1 MNISIH
7 ATHRLPFFNAT
18 VTAKQLSSSTT
29 PVAFKLATGE
39 EIGFEIKT
47 NARGFICRTDGTPY
61 NDGVFVGEDAIVT
74 ATLGDGSSTS
84 WTVTSESEIVIFDGV
99 LYGREAESG
108 DDPDTLV
115 KVGDKYYKKLFSANQ
130 EPNSQLSLD
139 DLANVPSF
147 TKWTDDQQIE
157 VIDFKNVSKSYTVK
171 IGLQTKVLVLK
182 PKDDTELAAGVV
194 FKLFLQA
201 TLAEDGESSRFGR
214 NIVITNFSKNRVVLY
229 NVGISTPFGGIDG
242 SRSVT
247 VTETYPNAPASSSVG
262 GMAQFHCTE
271 SYQFV
276 SGYQGVVVDSDNKL
290 IITDG
295 STDFIDIMQIQ
306 SIGSSNKT
314 VTVTVVTSAVTLT
327 RRVTLRRLD
336 SFPGTL
342 RLVLSNGAELGFL
355 QYAGT
360 MELVIATN
368 YAKPVDEHI
377 VHNLNASINLSE
389 YASQYPEIPVGCT
402 SVSVNC
408 SGNISQTELHK
419 ILVSPQS
426 TDAVRMEFSNAS
438 VPIWVAIV
446 SSEHQDLIAEQ
457 FCIPAG
463 SSRVCVQLI
472 RGAARLLERSWVD
485 WITMTKPDSGTW
497 EAKATTLDV
506 HLDIGVINSATNSV
520 FGYDHAGPTNDLNIV
535 VPVASLKTALVRV
548 DCENYTAADSRED
561 KNPHLH
567 LYGSNG
573 KRCASNI
580 EDGKVLTGWY
590 DFQDEQNNIL
600 LSSQLVSFK
609 LTSSD
614 SDQDNAVSQRTILQR
629 PFR

>member
-108 DDPDTLV
+108 DDPDTIV

-130 EPNSQLSLD
+130 KPNSQLSLD

-157 VIDFKNVSKSYTVK
+157 VIDFKSTSKSYTVK

-229 NVGISTPFGGIDG
+229 NVGISTPFGGVDG

-262 GMAQFHCTE
+262 GAAQFHCTE

-276 SGYQGVVVDSDNKL
+276 SGYQGVVVDSNNKL

-295 STDFIDIMQIQ
+295 STDFIDITQIQ
-306 SIGSSNKT
+306 SISSSNKT

-327 RRVTLRRLD
+327 RRVTIRRLD
-336 SFPGTL
+336 PFPGTL

-377 VHNLNASINLSE
+377 VHNLNASITLSE
-389 YASQYPEIPVGCT
+389 SASQYPEIPVGCT
-402 SVSVNC
+402 FVSVNC
-408 SGNISQTELHK
+408 SGNTSQTELHK

-446 SSEHQDLIAEQ
+446 NSEHPDLVAEQ

-497 EAKATTLDV
+497 EVKATTLDV

-535 VPVASLKTALVRV
+535 VPVASLKTAFVRI

-573 KRCASNI
+573 KRCALNI

-600 LSSQLVSFK
+600 LSSQLVSFR

-614 SDQDNAVSQRTILQR
+614 SDQDDAVSQRTILQR
-629 PFR
+629 PYR

>member
-39 EIGFEIKT
+39 EIGFEIRT

-84 WTVTSESEIVIFDGV
+84 WTVTSESEIIIFDGV

-157 VIDFKNVSKSYTVK
+157 VIDFNSTSKSYTVK
-171 IGLQTKVLVLK
+171 VGLQTKVLILK
-182 PKDDTELAAGVV
+182 PKDNIELASGVV
-194 FKLFLQA
+194 FKLYLQP

-229 NVGISTPFGGIDG
+229 NIGSDVPFGGLDG
-242 SRSVT
+242 ARSVT

-262 GMAQFHCTE
+262 GLAQFHCTE

-276 SGYQGVVVDSDNKL
+276 SGYQGTVIDSNNNL
-290 IITDG
+290 TITDG
-295 STDFIDIMQIQ
+295 STDFIDITQIQ
-306 SIGSSNKT
+306 SVGFSNKT
-314 VTVTVVTSAVTLT
+314 LNVIVDTSAVKLT

-336 SFPGTL
+336 GFPGTL
-342 RLVLSNGAELGFL
+342 RLTTANGAELGFIRN
-355 QYAGT
+355 AGT
-360 MELVIATN
+360 MELIIATD
-368 YAKPVDEHI
+368 YANPVDEHI
-377 VHNLNASINLSE
+377 VRNTNASITLSE
-389 YASQYPEIPVGCT
+389 SASQYPEIPVGCT
-402 SVSVNC
+402 SVAVNC
-408 SGNISQTELHK
+408 AGNTSKTELHK

-446 SSEHQDLIAEQ
+446 NSENRDFIAEL

-463 SSRVCVQLI
+463 SSRVCVQLV
-472 RGAARLLERSWVD
+472 RGAAKLLEKSWTKAASDYRNTGDRQHILKYDTFDITFDLSDIAIRD
-485 WITMTKPDSGTW
+485 WAYGTHFTDSRQYD
-497 EAKATTLDV
+497 AIAAFP
-506 HLDIGVINSATNSV
+506 INSGESAHIRMKMPYYGASGGSLNGDCRFGIGGHDNTFTISNEFVGGQQTWFDMKMDENWFQLAGHTVEGTLTRSDTNYSFTISKV
-520 FGYDHAGPTNDLNIV
+520 Y
-535 VPVASLKTALVRV
+535 AL
-548 DCENYTAADSRED
+548 E
-561 KNPHLH
+561 
-567 LYGSNG
+567 
-573 KRCASNI
+573 
-580 EDGKVLTGWY
+580 
-590 DFQDEQNNIL
+590 
-600 LSSQLVSFK
+600 
-609 LTSSD
+609 
-614 SDQDNAVSQRTILQR
+614 
-629 PFR
+629 

>member
-108 DDPDTLV
+108 DDPHTLV

-130 EPNSQLSLD
+130 KPNSQLSLD

-157 VIDFKNVSKSYTVK
+157 VIDFKSTSKSYTVK

-214 NIVITNFSKNRVVLY
+214 NIVITNFTKNRVVLY
-229 NVGISTPFGGIDG
+229 NVGISTPFGGVDG

-262 GMAQFHCTE
+262 GAAQFHCTE

-276 SGYQGVVVDSDNKL
+276 SGYQGVVVDSNNKL

-295 STDFIDIMQIQ
+295 STDFIDITQIQ
-306 SIGSSNKT
+306 SISPSNKT
-314 VTVTVVTSAVTLT
+314 LTVTVVTSAVTLT

-342 RLVLSNGAELGFL
+342 RLVLSNGTELGFL

-377 VHNLNASINLSE
+377 VHNLNASITLSE
-389 YASQYPEIPVGCT
+389 SASQYPEIPVGCT
-402 SVSVNC
+402 FVSVNC
-408 SGNISQTELHK
+408 SGNTSQTELHK

-438 VPIWVAIV
+438 VPIWIAIV
-446 SSEHQDLIAEQ
+446 NSEHPDLVAEQ

-463 SSRVCVQLI
+463 NSRVCVQLI

-497 EAKATTLDV
+497 EVKATTLDV

-520 FGYDHAGPTNDLNIV
+520 FGYDHAGPTNDLNII
-535 VPVASLKTALVRV
+535 VPVAPLKTALVLV

-573 KRCASNI
+573 KRCAQNI

-600 LSSQLVSFK
+600 LSSQLVSFR

-614 SDQDNAVSQRTILQR
+614 SDQDDAVSQRTILQR
-629 PFR
+629 PYR

>member
-39 EIGFEIKT
+39 EIGFEIRT

-84 WTVTSESEIVIFDGV
+84 WTVTSESEIIIFDGV

-157 VIDFKNVSKSYTVK
+157 VIDFKSTSKSYTVK
-171 IGLQTKVLVLK
+171 VGLQTKVLILK
-182 PKDDTELAAGVV
+182 PKDNTELASGVV
-194 FKLFLQA
+194 FKLYLQP

-229 NVGISTPFGGIDG
+229 NIGADVPFGGLDG
-242 SRSVT
+242 ARSVT

-262 GMAQFHCTE
+262 GVAQFHCTE

-276 SGYQGVVVDSDNKL
+276 SGYQGVVVDSSNKL
-290 IITDG
+290 TITDG
-295 STDFIDIMQIQ
+295 STDFIDITQIQ
-306 SIGSSNKT
+306 SVGSSNKT
-314 VTVTVVTSAVTLT
+314 LNVIVDTSAVKLT

-342 RLVLSNGAELGFL
+342 RLMLSNGAELGFL
-355 QYAGT
+355 PNAGT
-360 MELVIATN
+360 MELIIATN
-368 YAKPVDEHI
+368 GYAKPVDEHI
-377 VHNLNASINLSE
+377 VRNSNASITLSE
-389 YASQYPEIPVGCT
+389 SASQYPEIPVGCT
-402 SVSVNC
+402 SVAVNC
-408 SGNISQTELHK
+408 AGNTSKTEVHK
-419 ILVSPQS
+419 ILVSPHS

-438 VPIWVAIV
+438 VPLWIAIV
-446 SSEHQDLIAEQ
+446 NSDYQTFIAEL

-463 SSRVCVQLI
+463 TSRVCIQLV
-472 RGAARLLERSWVD
+472 RGAAKLLEKSWSKAASDYHSTGNREYILKYNTFDITFDLSDIAIRD
-485 WITMTKPDSGTW
+485 WAYGTNLSDDRKYD
-497 EAKATTLDV
+497 AIAAFP
-506 HLDIGVINSATNSV
+506 INSGESAFIRMKMPFYAASGGGDNGDCR
-520 FGYDHAGPTNDLNIV
+520 FGIGSHDNTFTI
-535 VPVASLKTALVRV
+535 
-548 DCENYTAADSRED
+548 
-561 KNPHLH
+561 
-567 LYGSNG
+567 SNG
-573 KRCASNI
+573 FAGGSQ
-580 EDGKVLTGWY
+580 TWY
-590 DFQDEQNNIL
+590 DNKMDENWFQLAGHTVEGTLTRSGNAY
-600 LSSQLVSFK
+600 SF
-609 LTSSD
+609 
-614 SDQDNAVSQRTILQR
+614 TISKVYALE
-629 PFR
+629 

>member
-39 EIGFEIKT
+39 EIGFEIRT

-108 DDPDTLV
+108 DDSDTLV

-157 VIDFKNVSKSYTVK
+157 VIDFKSTSKSYTVK
-171 IGLQTKVLVLK
+171 VGLQTKVLILK

-229 NVGISTPFGGIDG
+229 NVGVSTPFGGVDG

-247 VTETYPNAPASSSVG
+247 VTETYPNATASSSAG
-262 GMAQFHCTE
+262 GTAQFHCTE

-276 SGYQGVVVDSDNKL
+276 SGYQGVVVDSNNKL

-295 STDFIDIMQIQ
+295 STDFIDITQIQ
-306 SIGSSNKT
+306 SISSSNKT
-314 VTVTVVTSAVTLT
+314 VTVTVVTSEVTLT
-327 RRVTLRRLD
+327 RRVTIRRLD
-336 SFPGTL
+336 PFPGTL
-342 RLVLSNGAELGFL
+342 RLVLSNGTELGFL

-377 VHNLNASINLSE
+377 VHNLNASITLSE
-389 YASQYPEIPVGCT
+389 SASQYPEIPVGCT
-402 SVSVNC
+402 FVSVNC
-408 SGNISQTELHK
+408 SGNMSQTELHK

-426 TDAVRMEFSNAS
+426 TNAVRMEFSNAS
-438 VPIWVAIV
+438 VPIWIAIV
-446 SSEHQDLIAEQ
+446 NSEYPDLVAEQ

-497 EAKATTLDV
+497 EVKATTLDV

-535 VPVASLKTALVRV
+535 VPVVPLKTALVRV

-573 KRCASNI
+573 KLCARNI
-580 EDGKVLTGWY
+580 EDGKVFTGWY

-600 LSSQLVSFK
+600 LSSQFVSFR

>member
-29 PVAFKLATGE
+29 PVVFKLATGE
-39 EIGFEIKT
+39 EIGYEIRT

-84 WTVTSESEIVIFDGV
+84 WTVTSESEIIIFDGI

-108 DDPDTLV
+108 DDPNTLV

-130 EPNSQLSLD
+130 RPNSQLSLD

-157 VIDFKNVSKSYTVK
+157 VIDFKSPTKTYTVK
-171 IGLQTKVLVLK
+171 IGLQTKVLILK
-182 PKDDTELAAGVV
+182 PKDNTALESGVV
-194 FKLFLQA
+194 FKLFLQP

-214 NIVITNFSKNRVVLY
+214 NVVITNSSNNRVVLY
-229 NVGISTPFGGIDG
+229 NIGDNVPFGGLDG
-242 SRSVT
+242 NRSVT
-247 VTETYPNAPASSSVG
+247 VTETYPNAPASSTEG
-262 GMAQFHCTE
+262 GEAKFQCTE

-276 SGYQGVVVDSDNKL
+276 SGYQGVVVDSSDKL
-290 IITDG
+290 TITDG
-295 STDFIDIMQIQ
+295 STDVIDIVQIQ
-306 SIGSSNKT
+306 SVSDSTKT
-314 VTVTVVTSAVTLT
+314 LNVKVDTSAVNLT

-336 SFPGTL
+336 PFLGTI
-342 RLVLSNGAELGFL
+342 RLTTTDGVELGFL
-355 QYAGT
+355 QNAGT
-360 MELVIATN
+360 MELIIAKN

-377 VHNLNASINLSE
+377 VRNGTASITLSE
-389 YASQYPEIPVGCT
+389 SAGQYPEIPMGCT
-402 SVSVNC
+402 RVYVDCIDNT
-408 SGNISQTELHK
+408 SQTELHK

-438 VPIWVAIV
+438 VPIWVAV
-446 SSEHQDLIAEQ
+446 VNSEEPDFIAEQ

-463 SSRVCVQLI
+463 TSRVCIQLVC
-472 RGAARLLERSWVD
+472 GAARLLERSWVD
-485 WITMTKPDSGTW
+485 WVDMSREGGDW
-497 EAKATTLDV
+497 EAIATTLDV

-520 FGYDHAGPTNDLNIV
+520 FGYTHDGPTNHLKIV
-535 VPVASLKTALVRV
+535 VPVAPGATAHVRM
-548 DCENYTAADSRED
+548 DCENYTATDIYED

-573 KRCASNI
+573 KRCARDI

-590 DFQDEQNNIL
+590 DWQDEQNNIL
-600 LSSQLVSFK
+600 LSSQLVTFT

>member
-29 PVAFKLATGE
+29 PVVFKLATGE
-39 EIGFEIKT
+39 EIGFKIRT

-229 NVGISTPFGGIDG
+229 NVGISTPFGGVDG

-247 VTETYPNAPASSSVG
+247 VTETYPNAPASSSAG
-262 GMAQFHCTE
+262 GTAQFHCTE
-271 SYQFV
+271 AYQFV
-276 SGYQGVVVDSDNKL
+276 SGYQGVVVDSNNKL

-295 STDFIDIMQIQ
+295 CTDVIDITQIQ

-342 RLVLSNGAELGFL
+342 RLVLSNGVELGFL

-377 VHNLNASINLSE
+377 VHNLNASIILSE
-389 YASQYPEIPVGCT
+389 SASQYPEIPVGCT
-402 SVSVNC
+402 LVNVNC
-408 SGNISQTELHK
+408 SGNTSQTELHK

-426 TDAVRMEFSNAS
+426 TDVVRMEFFNAS

-446 SSEHQDLIAEQ
+446 NNEHQDFITEQ

-472 RGAARLLERSWVD
+472 RGAVRLLERSWVD
-485 WITMTKPDSGTW
+485 WITMTKPDSSTW
-497 EAKATTLDV
+497 EAKATTLDI

-520 FGYDHAGPTNDLNIV
+520 FGYSHAGPTNDLNIV

-548 DCENYTAADSRED
+548 DCENYAAADSRED

-567 LYGSNG
+567 LYGLNG
-573 KRCASNI
+573 KRCAQNI
-580 EDGKVLTGWY
+580 EDGKVLTGCY

-600 LSSQLVSFK
+600 LSSQLVSFR

-614 SDQDNAVSQRTILQR
+614 LDQDNAVSQRTILQR
-629 PFR
+629 PYR

>member
-29 PVAFKLATGE
+29 PVVFKLATGE

-108 DDPDTLV
+108 DDPETLV

-130 EPNSQLSLD
+130 KPNSQLSLD

-157 VIDFKNVSKSYTVK
+157 VIDFKNTSKSYTVK

-182 PKDDTELAAGVV
+182 PKDDTELDAGVV

-214 NIVITNFSKNRVVLY
+214 NIVITNFTKNRVVLY
-229 NVGISTPFGGIDG
+229 NVGISTPFGGVDG

-247 VTETYPNAPASSSVG
+247 VTETYPDAPASSSVG
-262 GMAQFHCTE
+262 GVAQFHCTE

-276 SGYQGVVVDSDNKL
+276 SGYQGVVVDSNNKL

-295 STDFIDIMQIQ
+295 STDFIDITQIQ
-306 SIGSSNKT
+306 SISSSNKT
-314 VTVTVVTSAVTLT
+314 VTVTVVTSEVTLT

-342 RLVLSNGAELGFL
+342 RLVLSNGVELGFL

-377 VHNLNASINLSE
+377 VHNLNASITLSE

-408 SGNISQTELHK
+408 SGNTSQTELHK

-446 SSEHQDLIAEQ
+446 NSEHQDLIAEQ
-457 FCIPAG
+457 YCIPAG

-573 KRCASNI
+573 KRCATNI